1 MDYVIIALGIIVLAW
16 AFRQAKFSRRNEAFT
31 VHEQKLLQEELTRA
45 KKDVDLLLKELNTV
59 SEQVVNV
66 ISEKIREAEKV
77 KIATPASLSV
87 DLVAAETVERIAR
100 SAAKS
105 QAKPNREP
113 KVIDLNLHK
122 QAHEAAG
129 ARTSGPRFETV
140 YTLADLDYS
149 ISEIARQL
157 QMGKGEVE
165 LILSLRHKE
174 ENVQA

>member
-1 MDYVIIALGIIVLAW
+1 MDYAIIALGIIMLAW
-16 AFRQAKFSRRNEAFT
+16 AFWQAKFGRRNEAFT
-31 VHEQKLLQEELTRA
+31 VSELKLLQEELARA
-45 KKDVDLLLKELNTV
+45 KKDVDLLLNELNTV

-66 ISEKIREAEKV
+66 ISEKIREAEEV
-77 KIATPASLSV
+77 RIAAPVPPAV
-87 DLVAAETVERIAR
+87 DPVAAETVERIAR

-105 QAKPNREP
+105 QAKPKREP

-122 QAHEAAG
+122 QTQETAG
-129 ARTSGPRFETV
+129 ARTAGPRFETV
-140 YTLADLDYS
+140 YTLADMGYS

-174 ENVQA
+174 NVQA